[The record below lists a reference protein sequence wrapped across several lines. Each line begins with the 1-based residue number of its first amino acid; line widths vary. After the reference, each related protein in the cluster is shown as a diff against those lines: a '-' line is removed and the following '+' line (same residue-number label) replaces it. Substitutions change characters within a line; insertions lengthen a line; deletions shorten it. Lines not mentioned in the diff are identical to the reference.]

1 MGFTG
6 DFCGDCMMI
15 CSGNFTK
22 EMMIFHGDVML
33 YFHGIFME
41 CWFLTPSGVI
51 SSMGGKSPK
60 MAFIAGKSVEPIV
73 SMAIPGP

>member
-41 CWFLTPSGVI
+41 C
-51 SSMGGKSPK
+51 
-60 MAFIAGKSVEPIV
+60 
-73 SMAIPGP
+73 